1 MLTPH
6 DCFLEGNC
14 YLLCMHDFDVKLDLG
29 S

>member
-1 MLTPH
+1 MFIPH
-6 DCFLEGNC
+6 DGFLEGNC